1 MNYQFI
7 VWYDTLLNRNRQGLI
22 IFTFYLTFNFEILT
36 TLWTIFNSGQDADPS
51 NTKNFIAIG
60 GIPLD
65 TLEKIFYELY
75 ELDGYEEEKAG
86 IELNKLVHFISI
98 QNMQND
104 SSSYYSKIN
113 QILRKADEAEQAKN
127 RSTAVLNRI
136 SVTKW
141 FALIYFKIN

>member
-1 MNYQFI
+1 M
-7 VWYDTLLNRNRQGLI
+7 
-22 IFTFYLTFNFEILT
+22 
-36 TLWTIFNSGQDADPS
+36 
-51 NTKNFIAIG
+51 
-60 GIPLD
+60 D

-75 ELDGYEEEKAG
+75 ELDGYEEKKAG

-98 QNMQND
+98 QNLQND
-104 SSSYYSKIN
+104 SSSYYTKIN